1 MLSGWKIKI
10 EIGSFGLCEIIEREP
25 NLIVLAG
32 PKPIRF
38 ICWSTMVDDIF
49 LNFYAN
55 FKKYHSY
62 APDWNSV
69 REENNVT
76 TKRYFK
82 QFYKANVFLSR
93 YNKIYFRSINC
104 YSYVDHLIYENLH
117 NIISSFIDK
126 KKLKWRF
133 LDHPWLWWPKIFEI
147 INWNPYRGSWFIAN
161 SGKSIN
167 LKTSDDPFLFILTT
181 FLQHIVCGIISNIAT
196 VNMQWELR

>member
-69 REENNVT
+69 REENM
-76 TKRYFK
+76 
-82 QFYKANVFLSR
+82 L
-93 YNKIYFRSINC
+93 
-104 YSYVDHLIYENLH
+104 L
-117 NIISSFIDK
+117 
-126 KKLKWRF
+126 
-133 LDHPWLWWPKIFEI
+133 PK
-147 INWNPYRGSWFIAN
+147 
-161 SGKSIN
+161 
-167 LKTSDDPFLFILTT
+167 D
-181 FLQHIVCGIISNIAT
+181 ISNNFTKPMFFLADIIKY
-196 VNMQWELR
+196 VSDQ